1 MQLKA
6 LACILGLVLI
16 ILLLIGRLIV
26 FLIDR
31 PEPEV
36 HIPII
41 TNLHNVWIMEVLDNG
56 LLVFQDGEEKLYSYG
71 VISEASETKEEEE
84 IIYYEVSQGAREQI
98 ADITLTDGCV
108 TNVTVKNEKISG
120 KVLSANSQII
130 EIDGHGTLA
139 ISSNAKGYRLY
150 DSLVMCDA
158 NDLLIGYDFNDFIL
172 ENGEICAILMVKESA
187 MEYIRIL
194 LQGADYN
201 GKYHEN
207 VSFYGDTEYVIRYG
221 TYDNMME
228 ELHTASDVCTL
239 DMESSYFVSDRV
251 YIIPK
256 VLTGKITLG
265 SVNRSQGTPAY
276 RGVIELLKTEDG
288 IVVINEVLLEEY
300 LFSVVPSEMPS
311 SYPEEALKAQAICA
325 RTYAYKHMLKAG
337 FPQYGAHVD
346 DSTSYQVYNNILEQ
360 ESTTTSAKETYGQ
373 LMYVGE
379 TNELAGTYYYSTSC
393 GLGSDATVW
402 KTSSGEELTYL
413 KAKAINRTAMEQTY
427 SDTDIELMGQA
438 AIEEDVFA
446 EFIQSKNK
454 DDFEAEE
461 GWYRWTYTVPQIDIE
476 RMYNVLQK
484 RYDSNNSQV
493 LVLDNKGEYNSSPI
507 LEFDTVKDLYVEQRG
522 PGGIA
527 EELIIVTNKQTIK
540 VITEH
545 NIRYVLNDGVSKI
558 NRQDGSEI
566 ASPNI
571 LPSGFFIL
579 NMVKEDKEITGYSL
593 TGGGFGHGVGMSQN
607 GARSMAKAGYNSDE
621 ILGFFYEGCFLRNIY
636 E

>member
-26 FLIDR
+26 FLIQR
-31 PEPEV
+31 PEPEI

-41 TNLHNVWIMEVLDNG
+41 TNLHNVWIMEVLDDG

-71 VISEASETKEEEE
+71 IIGETSISKEEKE
-84 IIYYEVSQGAREQI
+84 IIYYEVPQSAREQI
-98 ADITLTDGCV
+98 ADITLADDCV
-108 TNVTVKNEKISG
+108 TDVVVKNNKING
-120 KVLSANSQII
+120 KVLSANSEII
-130 EIDGHGTLA
+130 EIDGHGKLS

-158 NDLLIGYDFNDFIL
+158 NDLLIGYDFNDFII

-194 LQGADYN
+194 LQGADYS

-228 ELHTASDVCTL
+228 ELHSASDECTVGN
-239 DMESSYFVSDRV
+239 DSTYFVSDRV

-256 VLTGKITLG
+256 VLTGKITLS

-288 IVVINEVLLEEY
+288 IIVINEVLLEEY

-373 LMYVGE
+373 LMYVEE

-413 KAKAINRTAMEQTY
+413 KAKAINRATMDGAS
-427 SDTDIELMGQA
+427 SDTDMELIGQA

-446 EFIQSKNK
+446 EFIQSKNM

-461 GWYRWTYTVPQIDIE
+461 GWYRWTYTVPSIDIE
-476 RMYNVLQK
+476 RMYNVLLK
-484 RYDSNNSQV
+484 RFNANNAQV
-493 LVLDNKGEYNSSPI
+493 LVLDKEGQYNSSTI

-566 ASPNI
+566 ASPSI

-579 NMVKEDKEITGYSL
+579 NIVKEDKKITGYSL

-607 GARSMAKAGYNSDE
+607 GARSMAKAGYTSDE
-621 ILGFFYEGCFLRNIY
+621 ILGFFYEGCILRNIY